1 MQSESDEQLVQRMAE
16 RDESALLKLHSRY
29 AHQLVA
35 FIGRISSDSDEVM
48 QSALDT
54 FAYVWNHAG
63 EFEPEK
69 MSARAWLVT
78 VAQRTALNHRRGSD
92 LEPMPLQSW
101 DVPARHSEPAKN
113 YQEAVADLS
122 REARNYL
129 ELAFYRGLSQRQV
142 AEETGK
148 HVDTVQAEMRQALHQ
163 LRQRWAGGES

>member
-1 MQSESDEQLVQRMAE
+1 MQSESDEQLVQRLAE

-78 VAQRTALNHRRGSD
+78 VAQRTALNHRRGGD
-92 LEPMPLQSW
+92 LEPMPLRW
-101 DVPARHSEPAKN
+101 NVPARHPA
-113 YQEAVADLS
+113 EHILEVVADLS
-122 REARNYL
+122 PEARDYL

-148 HVDTVQAEMRQALHQ
+148 HVDAVQAEMRQALHQ
-163 LRQRWAGGES
+163 LRQRRAGGEP